1 MALSRSARLGA
12 RRTGLALTALL
23 VLAPPLGAQQAA
35 PLLPVKQE
43 HDSVSVH
50 LVDADL
56 RAAVQALAP
65 YLDRPVAFGSSVP
78 GAKVTLETPHPVPRT
93 GVRQL
98 LEGLLA
104 SQNLS
109 LVGDSAAAVY
119 RVEPTPPAAPVPAA
133 HTAAAPPSVG
143 PVQLFIIRLRHARAA
158 DVAATV
164 NALYGRASALG
175 EPGSAGS
182 AGPTLSQQLQAN
194 QIPPGTAGAA
204 SPPPPSSAAASP
216 SGSGLVPGLGGH
228 AATFTGDVTIVP
240 DPRSNSLLVRATPED
255 FALVDAAVKALDTRP
270 LEVLIEVIIAEVQ
283 RNSSLGFG
291 VDATVPPSRVG
302 AGGSVSATQTGAG
315 LTDFVLQLLHVSHLD
330 IDATLTAAAS
340 KGLVKILSRPV
351 VLAANNEPATINV
364 GSQRPFVQLARTLAT
379 DNTARDQVVQY
390 KDVGTK
396 LTVLPT
402 ISPDGYVGLQVS
414 QEVDNATAEVAF
426 DAPVISTRSV
436 ETTLLIQDGHTVAL
450 GGLTDRERDVSQGGV
465 PLLSSIPLLGGLFG
479 RTSRQSTDTELYLF
493 ITPHVIRTDQ
503 EADSL
508 SQPFIKNAEKGKP

>member
-255 FALVDAAVKALDTRP
+255 FALVEAAVKALDTRP

-291 VDATVPPSRVG
+291 VDATVPPSRLG
-302 AGGSVSATQTGAG
+302 QGGSVSASQTGAG

-402 ISPDGYVGLQVS
+402 ISPDGYVGLQVT